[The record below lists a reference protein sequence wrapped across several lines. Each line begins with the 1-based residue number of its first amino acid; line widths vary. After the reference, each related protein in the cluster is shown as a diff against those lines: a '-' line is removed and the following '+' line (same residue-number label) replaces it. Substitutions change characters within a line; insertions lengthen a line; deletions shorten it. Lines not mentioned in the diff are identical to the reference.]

1 MKKKSLI
8 VDEDEIHL
16 IDLLQII
23 WENKIKIFM
32 ITIISSLIGCGY
44 YYQLPKDYLN
54 SLNINKI
61 DNYEIFDLR
70 SVTKMISSSKHSK
83 ITQEN
88 NDNYTSQKLLV
99 RFIDELEDYE
109 EFFINLK
116 NTKKIKKNIENLSI
130 EDQEIKLFKY
140 ANLLEIVR
148 PTKNEDKYLINF
160 KWDDSDEARKILQ
173 DTLSLTHKN
182 LQELIYENLKQTSE
196 IEKKLIFGND
206 KERLTYL
213 KEQSSIAKELGILDN
228 QVDNVNLS
236 QSNVSFN
243 FNTADVAYYLRGYK
257 AIDKEI
263 ELIKNRDYQKFKLI
277 EQEINTLKKKNSKLV
292 NYNVYSMKIKNLNN
306 IKLVL
311 MISILLGLVIGVF
324 YVFIFNAFQSI
335 NTSKKI

>member
-70 SVTKMISSSKHSK
+70 SVTKMISSSRHSK

-196 IEKKLIFGND
+196 IEKKLIFSND

-236 QSNVSFN
+236 QSNISFN
-243 FNTADVAYYLRGYK
+243 INSADVAYYLRGYK

-292 NYNVYSMKIKNLNN
+292 NYNVYSMNIKNLKN